1 MNDGIK
7 TGQAA
12 PKDRFRA
19 CKHGKNLVYCIL
31 KKFVEDGMEQSRK
44 KRRIDRKAILRE
56 SKAIVLMTLMIT
68 VEALAVVMLYT
79 PAGVV
84 TGGVTGISML
94 ISYAT
99 NGMIPNW
106 IFVVIAN
113 TPLLFLAFRY
123 LHIRFTVY
131 TLLMT
136 VLFAAE
142 LALFGNLRLP
152 QLFNVEEPAWRV
164 VSVVFGAV
172 TMGVAGGMI
181 VRLGGSTGGM
191 DIVSLL
197 LNRKFSI
204 SMGTISMS
212 LNVVIAIALGVVRA
226 IGAGDY
232 RMGVESAALSII
244 ALFVMSIAF
253 NNIILGINRTKTLF
267 IISDK
272 WDEIA
277 PDVLNKMHRGV
288 TYIPCRGAYTNQ
300 EKTLVYILTKT
311 IELASIRRIVLE
323 KDPKAIISIIDTR
336 EVIGKGFSA
345 VN

>member
-1 MNDGIK
+1 MDN
-7 TGQAA
+7 
-12 PKDRFRA
+12 RE
-19 CKHGKNLVYCIL
+19 
-31 KKFVEDGMEQSRK
+31 KKARK
-44 KRRIDRKAILRE
+44 PLNMQTVLRE
-56 SKAIVLMTLMIT
+56 ARAVVLMSLMIT
-68 VEALAVVMLYT
+68 IEALAVTLLYT

-84 TGGVTGISML
+84 TGGVTGIAML
-94 ISYAT
+94 ITYAT
-99 NGMIPNW
+99 NGVIPNW
-106 IFVVIAN
+106 IFVVAAN
-113 TPLLFLAFRY
+113 VPLLILAFRY
-123 LHIRFTVY
+123 LHIRFTAY

-142 LALFGNLRLP
+142 LALFGNLTFP
-152 QLFNVEEPAWRV
+152 ALFDMSEPAWRV
-164 VSVVFGAV
+164 VSVIFGAV

-197 LNRKFSI
+197 LNRRYSI

-212 LNVVIAIALGVVRA
+212 LNVVIALALGVVKA
-226 IGAGDY
+226 IGAHDY
-232 RMGVESAALSII
+232 RIGVESAALSFI
-244 ALFVMSIAF
+244 ALFVTSIAF

-277 PDVLNKMHRGV
+277 PEVLNKMHRGV

-311 IELASIRRIVLE
+311 IELGHIRRIVLE

>member
-1 MNDGIK
+1 MNRIEQQPKEPKRGQRIFREIK
-7 TGQAA
+7 A
-12 PKDRFRA
+12 
-19 CKHGKNLVYCIL
+19 V
-31 KKFVEDGMEQSRK
+31 
-44 KRRIDRKAILRE
+44 
-56 SKAIVLMTLMIT
+56 VLMSLMIT
-68 VEALAVVMLYT
+68 VEALAVKLLYT

-84 TGGVTGISML
+84 TGGVTGIGML

-99 NGMIPNW
+99 NGAFPSW
-106 IFVVIAN
+106 IFIVIAN
-113 TPLLFLAFRY
+113 TPLLILAFRY
-123 LHIRFTVY
+123 LHIRFTIY
-131 TLLMT
+131 SLLMT
-136 VLFAAE
+136 VLFSAE
-142 LALFGNLRLP
+142 LAIFESIPFPALFD
-152 QLFNVEEPAWRV
+152 VAEPAWRV
-164 VSVVFGAV
+164 VSVIFGAV
-172 TMGVAGGMI
+172 IMGFSGGMI

-197 LNRKFSI
+197 LNRKYSI

-212 LNVVIAIALGVVRA
+212 LNVVIAVTLGVVRA
-226 IGAGDY
+226 IGAHDFRAGIE
-232 RMGVESAALSII
+232 GAALSII

-277 PDVLNKMHRGV
+277 PEVLNKMHRGV
-288 TYIPCRGAYTNQ
+288 TYIPCRGAYTNR
-300 EKTLVYILTKT
+300 EKTLVYILTRT

>member
-1 MNDGIK
+1 MDN
-7 TGQAA
+7 
-12 PKDRFRA
+12 RE
-19 CKHGKNLVYCIL
+19 
-31 KKFVEDGMEQSRK
+31 KKARK
-44 KRRIDRKAILRE
+44 PLNMQTVLRE
-56 SKAIVLMTLMIT
+56 ARAVVLMSLMIT
-68 VEALAVVMLYT
+68 IEALAVTLLYT

-84 TGGVTGISML
+84 TGGVTGIAML
-94 ISYAT
+94 ITYAT
-99 NGMIPNW
+99 NGVIPNW

-113 TPLLFLAFRY
+113 VPLLILAFRY
-123 LHIRFTVY
+123 LHIRFTAY

-142 LALFGNLRLP
+142 LALFGNLTFP
-152 QLFNVEEPAWRV
+152 ALFDMSEPAWRV
-164 VSVVFGAV
+164 VSVTFGAV
-172 TMGVAGGMI
+172 TMGVAGGM
-181 VRLGGSTGGM
+181 

-197 LNRKFSI
+197 LNRRYSI

-212 LNVVIAIALGVVRA
+212 LNVVIALALGVVKA
-226 IGAGDY
+226 IGTHDY
-232 RMGVESAALSII
+232 RIGVESAALSFI
-244 ALFVMSIAF
+244 ALFVTSIAF

-277 PDVLNKMHRGV
+277 PEVLNKMHRGV

-311 IELASIRRIVLE
+311 IELGHIRRIVLE
-323 KDPKAIISIIDTR
+323 KDPKALISIIDTR
-336 EVIGKGFSA
+336 EVIGTGFSA

>member
-1 MNDGIK
+1 MKPINSTNEK
-7 TGQAA
+7 T
-12 PKDRFRA
+12 PLRDNK
-19 CKHGKNLVYCIL
+19 V
-31 KKFVEDGMEQSRK
+31 
-44 KRRIDRKAILRE
+44 LRE
-56 SKAIVLMTLMIT
+56 IKAIVLMTIMIT
-68 VEALAVVMLYT
+68 IESLAVQLLYT

-84 TGGVTGISML
+84 TGGVTGIGML

-99 NGMIPNW
+99 NGAFPSW
-106 IFVVIAN
+106 LFVVIGN
-113 TPLLFLAFRY
+113 TPLLILAFKY

-131 TLLMT
+131 TLYLT
-136 VLFAAE
+136 VLFSVE
-142 LALFGNLRLP
+142 LAIFGTLP
-152 QLFNVEEPAWRV
+152 MPVLFNVEEPAWRV
-164 VSVVFGAV
+164 VSVIFGAV
-172 TMGVAGGMI
+172 TMGFSGGMI

-191 DIVSLL
+191 DIISLL
-197 LNRKFSI
+197 LNRKYSI

-212 LNVVIAIALGVVRA
+212 LNVVIAVTLGVVRA
-226 IGAGDY
+226 IGAHDFLA
-232 RMGVESAALSII
+232 GVEGAALSII

-272 WDEIA
+272 WEEIA
-277 PDVLNKMHRGV
+277 PEVLNRMHRGV
-288 TYIPCRGAYTNQ
+288 TYIPCRGAYTNS

-311 IELASIRRIVLE
+311 IELAAIRRIVLE

>member
-1 MNDGIK
+1 MGKKSNRPSD
-7 TGQAA
+7 A
-12 PKDRFRA
+12 DR
-19 CKHGKNLVYCIL
+19 GK
-31 KKFVEDGMEQSRK
+31 R
-44 KRRIDRKAILRE
+44 ILRE
-56 SKAIVLMTLMIT
+56 AKAVVLMSLMIT
-68 VEALAVVMLYT
+68 IEALAVTLLYT

-84 TGGVTGISML
+84 TGGVTGIAML
-94 ISYAT
+94 ITYAT
-99 NGMIPNW
+99 NGAVPNW
-106 IFVVIAN
+106 VFVTVAN
-113 TPLLFLAFRY
+113 IPLLILAFRY

-142 LALFGNLRLP
+142 LALFGNLQFP
-152 QLFNVEEPAWRV
+152 ALFDMSEPAWRV
-164 VSVVFGAV
+164 VSVIFGAV

-212 LNVVIAIALGVVRA
+212 LNVVIALALGVVKA

-232 RMGVESAALSII
+232 RIGVEGAALSFI
-244 ALFVMSIAF
+244 ALFVTSIAF

-272 WDEIA
+272 WEEIA
-277 PDVLNKMHRGV
+277 PEVLNRMHRGV
-288 TYIPCRGAYTNQ
+288 TYIPCRGAYTNT
-300 EKTLVYILTKT
+300 EKTLVYILTRT
-311 IELASIRRIVLE
+311 IELAAIRRIVLE

>member
-1 MNDGIK
+1 MEDTQVKPNRRK
-7 TGQAA
+7 
-12 PKDRFRA
+12 FS
-19 CKHGKNLVYCIL
+19 IL
-31 KKFVEDGMEQSRK
+31 HEV
-44 KRRIDRKAILRE
+44 KAV
-56 SKAIVLMTLMIT
+56 VLMSLMIT
-68 VEALAVVMLYT
+68 IEALAVTLLYT

-99 NGMIPNW
+99 NGVIPNW
-106 IFVVIAN
+106 VFVVIAN
-113 TPLLFLAFRY
+113 TPLLILAFKY
-123 LHIRFTVY
+123 LHIRFTAY

-142 LALFGNLRLP
+142 LALFGTLKFP
-152 QLFNVEEPAWRV
+152 ELFDISEPAWRV
-164 VSVVFGAV
+164 VSVIFGAV
-172 TMGVAGGMI
+172 TMGFAGGMI
-181 VRLGGSTGGM
+181 VRLGGSTGGT
-191 DIVSLL
+191 DIISLL
-197 LNRKFSI
+197 LNRKYSI

-212 LNVVIAIALGVVRA
+212 LNIVIALALGVVRA
-226 IGAGDY
+226 IGAHDY
-232 RMGVESAALSII
+232 RVGVEGASLSFI

-253 NNIILGINRTKTLF
+253 NNMILGINRTKTLF

-277 PDVLNKMHRGV
+277 PEVLNKMHRGV

-300 EKTLVYILTKT
+300 DKTLVYILTKT

>member
-1 MNDGIK
+1 MDNREKK
-7 TGQAA
+7 THKPLNKQT
-12 PKDRFRA
+12 
-19 CKHGKNLVYCIL
+19 V
-31 KKFVEDGMEQSRK
+31 
-44 KRRIDRKAILRE
+44 LRE
-56 SKAIVLMTLMIT
+56 ARAVVLMSLMIT
-68 VEALAVVMLYT
+68 IEALAVTLLYT

-84 TGGVTGISML
+84 TGGVTGIAML
-94 ISYAT
+94 ITYAT
-99 NGMIPNW
+99 NGVIPNW

-113 TPLLFLAFRY
+113 VPLLILAFRY
-123 LHIRFTVY
+123 LHIRFTAY

-142 LALFGNLRLP
+142 LALFGNLTFP
-152 QLFNVEEPAWRV
+152 ALFDMSEPAWRV
-164 VSVVFGAV
+164 VSVTFGAV

-197 LNRKFSI
+197 LNRRYSI

-212 LNVVIAIALGVVRA
+212 LNVVIALALGVVKA
-226 IGAGDY
+226 IGAHDY
-232 RMGVESAALSII
+232 RIGVESAALSFI
-244 ALFVMSIAF
+244 ALFVTSIAF

-277 PDVLNKMHRGV
+277 PEVLNKMHRGV

-311 IELASIRRIVLE
+311 IELGHIRRIVLE

>member
-1 MNDGIK
+1 MK
-7 TGQAA
+7 KQL
-12 PKDRFRA
+12 
-19 CKHGKNLVYCIL
+19 GKQPDP
-31 KKFVEDGMEQSRK
+31 ERT
-44 KRRIDRKAILRE
+44 KRVLRE
-56 SKAIVLMTLMIT
+56 VRAVSLMVVMIT
-68 VEALAVVMLYT
+68 IEALAVTLLYT
-79 PAGVV
+79 PSGVV
-84 TGGVTGISML
+84 TGGVTGIAML
-94 ISYAT
+94 ITYAT
-99 NGMIPNW
+99 NGAVPNW

-113 TPLLFLAFRY
+113 TPLLILAFRY
-123 LHIRFTVY
+123 LHIRFTIY

-142 LALFGNLRLP
+142 LALFQNLPLP
-152 QLFNVEEPAWRV
+152 ELFDTTEPAWRV
-164 VSVVFGAV
+164 VSVIFGAV

-204 SMGTISMS
+204 SMGTISMA
-212 LNVVIAIALGVVRA
+212 LNVVIALALGIVKAV
-226 IGAGDY
+226 GAGDY
-232 RMGVESAALSII
+232 RIGVESAALSFI
-244 ALFVMSIAF
+244 ALFVTSIAF

-272 WDEIA
+272 WEEIA

-288 TYIPCRGAYTNQ
+288 TYIPCRGAYTNR

-311 IELASIRRIVLE
+311 IELGHIRRIVLE

>member
-1 MNDGIK
+1 M
-7 TGQAA
+7 
-12 PKDRFRA
+12 
-19 CKHGKNLVYCIL
+19 GKKENRPS
-31 KKFVEDGMEQSRK
+31 DANRG
-44 KRRIDRKAILRE
+44 KRILRE
-56 SKAIVLMTLMIT
+56 AKAVFLMSLMIT
-68 VEALAVVMLYT
+68 IEALAVTLLYT

-84 TGGVTGISML
+84 TGGVTGIGML

-99 NGMIPNW
+99 NGAVPNW
-106 IFVVIAN
+106 VFVTVAN
-113 TPLLFLAFRY
+113 IPLLILAFRY

-131 TLLMT
+131 TRLMT

-142 LALFGNLRLP
+142 LALFGNLRFP
-152 QLFNVEEPAWRV
+152 ALFDMSEPAWRV
-164 VSVVFGAV
+164 VSVIFGAV

-197 LNRKFSI
+197 LNRKYSI

-212 LNVVIAIALGVVRA
+212 LNVVIALALGVVKA
-226 IGAGDY
+226 IGAGSY
-232 RMGVESAALSII
+232 RVGVESAALSFI
-244 ALFVMSIAF
+244 ALFVTSIAF

-267 IISDK
+267 TISDK

>member
-1 MNDGIK
+1 
-7 TGQAA
+7 
-12 PKDRFRA
+12 
-19 CKHGKNLVYCIL
+19 
-31 KKFVEDGMEQSRK
+31 
-44 KRRIDRKAILRE
+44 
-56 SKAIVLMTLMIT
+56 
-68 VEALAVVMLYT
+68 
-79 PAGVV
+79 
-84 TGGVTGISML
+84 ML
-94 ISYAT
+94 ITYAT
-99 NGMIPNW
+99 NGVIPNW

-113 TPLLFLAFRY
+113 VPLLILAFRY
-123 LHIRFTVY
+123 LHIRFTAY

-142 LALFGNLRLP
+142 LALFGNLTFP
-152 QLFNVEEPAWRV
+152 ALFDMSEPAWRV
-164 VSVVFGAV
+164 VSVTFGAV

-197 LNRKFSI
+197 LNRRYSI

-212 LNVVIAIALGVVRA
+212 LNVVIALALGVVKA
-226 IGAGDY
+226 IGTHDY
-232 RMGVESAALSII
+232 RIGVESAALSFI
-244 ALFVMSIAF
+244 ALFVTSIAF

-277 PDVLNKMHRGV
+277 PEVLNKMHRGV

-311 IELASIRRIVLE
+311 IELGHIRRIVLE

>member
-1 MNDGIK
+1 MEKQNKIPRD
-7 TGQAA
+7 
-12 PKDRFRA
+12 PKPARRF
-19 CKHGKNLVYCIL
+19 L
-31 KKFVEDGMEQSRK
+31 KEA
-44 KRRIDRKAILRE
+44 KAV
-56 SKAIVLMTLMIT
+56 VLMSLMIT
-68 VEALAVVMLYT
+68 IEALAVVLLYT

-94 ISYAT
+94 ITYAT
-99 NGMIPNW
+99 NGVIPNW
-106 IFVVIAN
+106 VFVVAAN
-113 TPLLFLAFRY
+113 IPLLILAFKY
-123 LHIRFTVY
+123 LHIRFTAY

-142 LALFGNLRLP
+142 LALFGNLKLP
-152 QLFNVEEPAWRV
+152 ELFDMDEPAWRV
-164 VSVVFGAV
+164 VSVIFGAV

-181 VRLGGSTGGM
+181 VRLGGSTGGL
-191 DIVSLL
+191 DIISLL
-197 LNRKFSI
+197 LNRKYSI

-212 LNVVIAIALGVVRA
+212 LNVVIALALGVVKA

-232 RMGVESAALSII
+232 RVGVESAALSFI
-244 ALFVMSIAF
+244 ALFVVSIAF

-277 PDVLNKMHRGV
+277 PEVLNKMHRGV

-311 IELASIRRIVLE
+311 IELGAIRRIVLE

>member
-1 MNDGIK
+1 MEGKK
-7 TGQAA
+7 T
-12 PKDRFRA
+12 
-19 CKHGKNLVYCIL
+19 
-31 KKFVEDGMEQSRK
+31 
-44 KRRIDRKAILRE
+44 RIDGRTLLRE
-56 SKAIVLMTLMIT
+56 ARAVVLMSLMIT
-68 VEALAVVMLYT
+68 IEALAVTLLYT

-84 TGGVTGISML
+84 TGGVTGIGML
-94 ISYAT
+94 ITYAT
-99 NGMIPNW
+99 NGAVPNW
-106 IFVVIAN
+106 VFVVVAN
-113 TPLLFLAFRY
+113 IPLLILAFRY
-123 LHIRFTVY
+123 LHIRFTAY

-142 LALFGNLRLP
+142 LALFGNLPLP
-152 QLFNVEEPAWRV
+152 QLFDMNEPAWRV
-164 VSVVFGAV
+164 VSVIFGAV

-212 LNVVIAIALGVVRA
+212 LNVVIALALGAVRA
-226 IGAGDY
+226 IGAHDY
-232 RMGVESAALSII
+232 RVGVEGAALSFI
-244 ALFVMSIAF
+244 ALFVTSIAF

-288 TYIPCRGAYTNQ
+288 TYIPCRGAYTNR

-323 KDPKAIISIIDTR
+323 KDPQAIISIIDTR

>member
-1 MNDGIK
+1 M
-7 TGQAA
+7 
-12 PKDRFRA
+12 
-19 CKHGKNLVYCIL
+19 
-31 KKFVEDGMEQSRK
+31 
-44 KRRIDRKAILRE
+44 
-56 SKAIVLMTLMIT
+56 
-68 VEALAVVMLYT
+68 
-79 PAGVV
+79 
-84 TGGVTGISML
+84 
-94 ISYAT
+94 
-99 NGMIPNW
+99 
-106 IFVVIAN
+106 
-113 TPLLFLAFRY
+113 
-123 LHIRFTVY
+123 
-131 TLLMT
+131 
-136 VLFAAE
+136 
-142 LALFGNLRLP
+142 
-152 QLFNVEEPAWRV
+152 

-197 LNRKFSI
+197 LNRKYSI

-212 LNVVIAIALGVVRA
+212 LNVVIAIALGVVKA
-226 IGAGDY
+226 IGAHDY
-232 RMGVESAALSII
+232 RVGVEGAALSII

-277 PDVLNKMHRGV
+277 PEVLNKMHRGV

>member
-1 MNDGIK
+1 
-7 TGQAA
+7 
-12 PKDRFRA
+12 
-19 CKHGKNLVYCIL
+19 
-31 KKFVEDGMEQSRK
+31 MENTQKPLDPVRK
-44 KRRIDRKAILRE
+44 KPILQEVR
-56 SKAIVLMTLMIT
+56 AVALMTVMIT
-68 VEALAVVMLYT
+68 IEALAVMLLYT

-94 ISYAT
+94 ITYAT
-99 NGMIPNW
+99 NGTIPNW

-113 TPLLFLAFRY
+113 TPLLILAFKY

-142 LALFGNLRLP
+142 LALFGNISFP
-152 QLFNVEEPAWRV
+152 VLFDVSEPAWRV
-164 VSVVFGAV
+164 VSVIFGAV
-172 TMGVAGGMI
+172 TMGFAGGMI

-191 DIVSLL
+191 DIISLL
-197 LNRKFSI
+197 LNRRYSI

-212 LNVVIAIALGVVRA
+212 LNVVIALSLGVVKA
-226 IGAGDY
+226 IGAHDY
-232 RMGVESAALSII
+232 RVGVESAALSII
-244 ALFVMSIAF
+244 ALFVMSVAF

-277 PDVLNKMHRGV
+277 PEVLNKMHRGV
-288 TYIPCRGAYTNQ
+288 TYIPCRGAYTNR

-311 IELASIRRIVLE
+311 VELSHIRRIVLE

>member
-1 MNDGIK
+1 
-7 TGQAA
+7 
-12 PKDRFRA
+12 
-19 CKHGKNLVYCIL
+19 
-31 KKFVEDGMEQSRK
+31 MENTRK
-44 KRRIDRKAILRE
+44 KQTIDGKKIRREIRAVL
-56 SKAIVLMTLMIT
+56 LMTLMIT
-68 VEALAVVMLYT
+68 IEALAVTLLYT

-84 TGGVTGISML
+84 TGGVTGIAML

-99 NGMIPNW
+99 NGAVPNW
-106 IFVVIAN
+106 VFVVIAN
-113 TPLLFLAFRY
+113 TPLLILAFKY

-136 VLFAAE
+136 VMFAAE
-142 LALFGNLRLP
+142 LALFGNLNLP
-152 QLFNVEEPAWRV
+152 ELFNVEEPAWRV

-191 DIVSLL
+191 DIISLL
-197 LNRKFSI
+197 LNRRYSI

-212 LNVVIAIALGVVRA
+212 LNVVIAIALGVVKA
-226 IGAGDY
+226 IGAHDY
-232 RMGVESAALSII
+232 RVGVEGAALSII

-272 WDEIA
+272 WEEIA

-300 EKTLVYILTKT
+300 DKTLVYILTKT

>member
-1 MNDGIK
+1 MDN
-7 TGQAA
+7 
-12 PKDRFRA
+12 RE
-19 CKHGKNLVYCIL
+19 
-31 KKFVEDGMEQSRK
+31 KKARK
-44 KRRIDRKAILRE
+44 PLNMQTVLRE
-56 SKAIVLMTLMIT
+56 ARAVVLMSLMIT
-68 VEALAVVMLYT
+68 IEALAVMLLYT

-84 TGGVTGISML
+84 TGGVTGIAML
-94 ISYAT
+94 ITYAT
-99 NGMIPNW
+99 NGVIPNW

-113 TPLLFLAFRY
+113 VPLLILAFRY
-123 LHIRFTVY
+123 LHIRFTAY

-142 LALFGNLRLP
+142 LALFGNLTFP
-152 QLFNVEEPAWRV
+152 ALFDMSEPAWRV
-164 VSVVFGAV
+164 VSVIFGAV

-197 LNRKFSI
+197 LNRRYSI

-212 LNVVIAIALGVVRA
+212 LNVVIALALGVVKA
-226 IGAGDY
+226 IGAHDY
-232 RMGVESAALSII
+232 RIGVESAALSFI
-244 ALFVMSIAF
+244 ALFVTSIAF

-277 PDVLNKMHRGV
+277 PEVLNKMHRGV

-311 IELASIRRIVLE
+311 IELGHIRRIVLE

>member
-1 MNDGIK
+1 MDN
-7 TGQAA
+7 
-12 PKDRFRA
+12 RE
-19 CKHGKNLVYCIL
+19 
-31 KKFVEDGMEQSRK
+31 KKARK
-44 KRRIDRKAILRE
+44 PLNMQTVLRE
-56 SKAIVLMTLMIT
+56 ARAVVLMSLMIT
-68 VEALAVVMLYT
+68 IEALAVTLLYT

-84 TGGVTGISML
+84 TGGVTGIAML
-94 ISYAT
+94 ITYAT
-99 NGMIPNW
+99 NGVIPNW

-113 TPLLFLAFRY
+113 VPLLILAFRY
-123 LHIRFTVY
+123 LHIRFTAY

-142 LALFGNLRLP
+142 LALFDNLTFP
-152 QLFNVEEPAWRV
+152 ALFDMSEPAWRV
-164 VSVVFGAV
+164 VSVIFGAV

-197 LNRKFSI
+197 LNRRYSI

-212 LNVVIAIALGVVRA
+212 LNVVIALALGVVKA
-226 IGAGDY
+226 IGAHDY
-232 RMGVESAALSII
+232 RIGVESAALSFI
-244 ALFVMSIAF
+244 ALFVTSIAF

-277 PDVLNKMHRGV
+277 PEVLNKMHRGV

-311 IELASIRRIVLE
+311 IELGHIRRIVLE

>member
-1 MNDGIK
+1 MGAREKK
-7 TGQAA
+7 THKPLNMQT
-12 PKDRFRA
+12 
-19 CKHGKNLVYCIL
+19 V
-31 KKFVEDGMEQSRK
+31 
-44 KRRIDRKAILRE
+44 LRE
-56 SKAIVLMTLMIT
+56 ARAVVLMSLMIT
-68 VEALAVVMLYT
+68 IEALAVTLLYT

-84 TGGVTGISML
+84 TGGVTGIAML
-94 ISYAT
+94 ITYAT
-99 NGMIPNW
+99 NGVIPNW

-113 TPLLFLAFRY
+113 VPLLILAFRY
-123 LHIRFTVY
+123 LHIRFTAY

-142 LALFGNLRLP
+142 LALFDNLTFP
-152 QLFNVEEPAWRV
+152 ALFDMSEPAWRV
-164 VSVVFGAV
+164 VSVIFGAV

-197 LNRKFSI
+197 LNRRYSI

-212 LNVVIAIALGVVRA
+212 LNVVIALALGVVKA
-226 IGAGDY
+226 IGAHDY
-232 RMGVESAALSII
+232 RIGVESAALSFI
-244 ALFVMSIAF
+244 ALFVTSIAF

-277 PDVLNKMHRGV
+277 PEVLNKMHRGV

-311 IELASIRRIVLE
+311 IELGHIRRIVLE

>member
-1 MNDGIK
+1 MDNREKK
-7 TGQAA
+7 T
-12 PKDRFRA
+12 
-19 CKHGKNLVYCIL
+19 
-31 KKFVEDGMEQSRK
+31 RK
-44 KRRIDRKAILRE
+44 PLNMQTVLRE
-56 SKAIVLMTLMIT
+56 ARAVVLMSLMIT
-68 VEALAVVMLYT
+68 IEALAVTLLYT

-84 TGGVTGISML
+84 TGGVTGIAML
-94 ISYAT
+94 ITYAT
-99 NGMIPNW
+99 NGVIPNW

-113 TPLLFLAFRY
+113 VPLLILAFRY
-123 LHIRFTVY
+123 LHIRFTAY

-142 LALFGNLRLP
+142 LALFGNLTFP
-152 QLFNVEEPAWRV
+152 ALFDMSEPAWRV
-164 VSVVFGAV
+164 VSVIFGAV

-197 LNRKFSI
+197 LNRRYSI

-212 LNVVIAIALGVVRA
+212 LNVVIALALGVVKA
-226 IGAGDY
+226 IGAHDY
-232 RMGVESAALSII
+232 RIGVESAALSFI
-244 ALFVMSIAF
+244 ALFVTSIAF

-277 PDVLNKMHRGV
+277 PEVLNKMHRGV

-311 IELASIRRIVLE
+311 IELGHIRRIVLE

>member
-1 MNDGIK
+1 MDNREKK
-7 TGQAA
+7 T
-12 PKDRFRA
+12 
-19 CKHGKNLVYCIL
+19 
-31 KKFVEDGMEQSRK
+31 RK
-44 KRRIDRKAILRE
+44 PLNMQTVLRE
-56 SKAIVLMTLMIT
+56 ARAVVLMSLMIT
-68 VEALAVVMLYT
+68 IEALAVTLLYT

-84 TGGVTGISML
+84 TGGVTGIAML
-94 ISYAT
+94 ITYAT
-99 NGMIPNW
+99 NGVIPNW

-113 TPLLFLAFRY
+113 VPLLILAFRY
-123 LHIRFTVY
+123 LHIRFTAY

-142 LALFGNLRLP
+142 LALFGNLTFP
-152 QLFNVEEPAWRV
+152 ALFDMSEPAWRV
-164 VSVVFGAV
+164 VSVTFGAV

-197 LNRKFSI
+197 LNRRYSI

-212 LNVVIAIALGVVRA
+212 LNVVIALALGVVKA
-226 IGAGDY
+226 IGAHDY
-232 RMGVESAALSII
+232 RIGVESAALSFI
-244 ALFVMSIAF
+244 ALFVTSIAF

-277 PDVLNKMHRGV
+277 PEVLNKMHRGV

-311 IELASIRRIVLE
+311 IELGHIRRIVLE

>member
-1 MNDGIK
+1 MEGKK
-7 TGQAA
+7 T
-12 PKDRFRA
+12 
-19 CKHGKNLVYCIL
+19 
-31 KKFVEDGMEQSRK
+31 
-44 KRRIDRKAILRE
+44 RIDGRTLLRE
-56 SKAIVLMTLMIT
+56 ARAVVLMSLMIT
-68 VEALAVVMLYT
+68 IEALAVTLLYT

-84 TGGVTGISML
+84 TGGVTGIGML
-94 ISYAT
+94 ITYAT
-99 NGMIPNW
+99 NGAVPNW
-106 IFVVIAN
+106 VFVVVAN
-113 TPLLFLAFRY
+113 IPLLILAFRY
-123 LHIRFTVY
+123 LHIRFTAY

-142 LALFGNLRLP
+142 LALFGNLPLP
-152 QLFNVEEPAWRV
+152 QLFDMNEPAWRV
-164 VSVVFGAV
+164 VSVIFGAV

-212 LNVVIAIALGVVRA
+212 LNVVIALALGAVRA
-226 IGAGDY
+226 IGAHDY
-232 RMGVESAALSII
+232 RVGVEGAALSFI
-244 ALFVMSIAF
+244 ALFVTSIAF

-277 PDVLNKMHRGV
+277 PEVLNKMHRGV
-288 TYIPCRGAYTNQ
+288 TYIPCRGAYTNR

-323 KDPKAIISIIDTR
+323 KDPQAIISIIDTR

>member
-1 MNDGIK
+1 M
-7 TGQAA
+7 
-12 PKDRFRA
+12 
-19 CKHGKNLVYCIL
+19 KNPE
-31 KKFVEDGMEQSRK
+31 KKPSDPQRM
-44 KRRIDRKAILRE
+44 RRVLRE
-56 SKAIVLMTLMIT
+56 GKAVVLMSLMIT
-68 VEALAVVMLYT
+68 IEALAVTLLYT

-84 TGGVTGISML
+84 TGGVTGIAML
-94 ISYAT
+94 ITYAT

-106 IFVVIAN
+106 VFVAIAN
-113 TPLLFLAFRY
+113 IPLLILAFRY

-142 LALFGNLRLP
+142 LALFDNLQFP
-152 QLFNVEEPAWRV
+152 ALFDMSEPAWRV
-164 VSVVFGAV
+164 VSVIFGAV

-181 VRLGGSTGGM
+181 VRLGGSTGGL

-197 LNRKFSI
+197 LNRRYSI

-212 LNVVIAIALGVVRA
+212 LNIVIALALGVVRA
-226 IGAGDY
+226 IGAGSY
-232 RMGVESAALSII
+232 RMGVESAALSFI
-244 ALFVMSIAF
+244 ALFVTSIAF

-311 IELASIRRIVLE
+311 IELGAIRRLVLE

>member
-1 MNDGIK
+1 MEAK
-7 TGQAA
+7 Q
-12 PKDRFRA
+12 
-19 CKHGKNLVYCIL
+19 
-31 KKFVEDGMEQSRK
+31 KKPHDPERRRK
-44 KRRIDRKAILRE
+44 LLRE
-56 SKAIVLMTLMIT
+56 GRALLIMTAMIT
-68 VEALAVVMLYT
+68 IEALAVTLLYT
-79 PAGVV
+79 PANIV
-84 TGGVTGISML
+84 TGGITGIGML

-99 NGMIPNW
+99 NGAFPSWLFIL
-106 IFVVIAN
+106 IGN
-113 TPLLFLAFRY
+113 TPLLILAFRY
-123 LHIRFTVY
+123 LHIRFTAY
-131 TLLMT
+131 TLYLT
-136 VLFAAE
+136 VLFSVE
-142 LALFGNLRLP
+142 LAIFANIPMPELFD
-152 QLFNVEEPAWRV
+152 VSDPAWRV
-164 VSVVFGAV
+164 VSVIFGAV
-172 TMGVAGGMI
+172 TMGFAGGMI

-197 LNRKFSI
+197 LNRRYSI
-204 SMGTISMS
+204 SMGSISMAINIVIS
-212 LNVVIAIALGVVRA
+212 LALGVERA
-226 IGAGDY
+226 ILSGNY
-232 RMGVESAALSII
+232 RVGVESAALSFI
-244 ALFVMSIAF
+244 ALFVTMIAF

>member
-1 MNDGIK
+1 
-7 TGQAA
+7 
-12 PKDRFRA
+12 
-19 CKHGKNLVYCIL
+19 
-31 KKFVEDGMEQSRK
+31 MENTQKPLDPVRK
-44 KRRIDRKAILRE
+44 KPILQEVR
-56 SKAIVLMTLMIT
+56 AVALMTVMIT
-68 VEALAVVMLYT
+68 IEALAVMLLYT

-94 ISYAT
+94 ITYAT
-99 NGMIPNW
+99 NGTIPNW

-113 TPLLFLAFRY
+113 TPLLILAFKY

-142 LALFGNLRLP
+142 LALFGNISFP
-152 QLFNVEEPAWRV
+152 VLFDISEPAWRV
-164 VSVVFGAV
+164 VSVIFGAV
-172 TMGVAGGMI
+172 TMGFAGGMI

-191 DIVSLL
+191 DIISLL
-197 LNRKFSI
+197 LNRRYSI

-212 LNVVIAIALGVVRA
+212 LNVVIALSLGVVKA
-226 IGAGDY
+226 IGAHDY
-232 RMGVESAALSII
+232 RVGVESAALSII
-244 ALFVMSIAF
+244 ALFVMSVAF
-253 NNIILGINRTKTLF
+253 NNIILGINLTKTLF

-272 WDEIA
+272 WEEIA

>member
-1 MNDGIK
+1 MDN
-7 TGQAA
+7 
-12 PKDRFRA
+12 RE
-19 CKHGKNLVYCIL
+19 
-31 KKFVEDGMEQSRK
+31 KKARK
-44 KRRIDRKAILRE
+44 PLNMQTVLRE
-56 SKAIVLMTLMIT
+56 ARAVVLMSLMIT
-68 VEALAVVMLYT
+68 IEALAVTLLYT

-84 TGGVTGISML
+84 TGGVTGIAML
-94 ISYAT
+94 ITYAT
-99 NGMIPNW
+99 NGVIPNW

-113 TPLLFLAFRY
+113 VPLLILAFRY
-123 LHIRFTVY
+123 LHIRFTAY

-142 LALFGNLRLP
+142 LALFGNLTFP
-152 QLFNVEEPAWRV
+152 ALFDMSEPAWRV
-164 VSVVFGAV
+164 VSVIFGAV

-197 LNRKFSI
+197 LNRRYSI

-212 LNVVIAIALGVVRA
+212 LNVVIALALGVVKA
-226 IGAGDY
+226 IGAHDY
-232 RMGVESAALSII
+232 RIGVESAALSFI
-244 ALFVMSIAF
+244 ALFVTSIAF

-277 PDVLNKMHRGV
+277 PEVLNKMHRGV

-311 IELASIRRIVLE
+311 IELGHIRRIVLE

>member
-1 MNDGIK
+1 MDN
-7 TGQAA
+7 
-12 PKDRFRA
+12 RE
-19 CKHGKNLVYCIL
+19 
-31 KKFVEDGMEQSRK
+31 KKARK
-44 KRRIDRKAILRE
+44 PLNMQTVLRE
-56 SKAIVLMTLMIT
+56 ARAVVLMSLMIT
-68 VEALAVVMLYT
+68 IEALAVTLLYT

-84 TGGVTGISML
+84 TGGVTGIAML
-94 ISYAT
+94 ITYAT
-99 NGMIPNW
+99 NGVIPNW

-113 TPLLFLAFRY
+113 VPLLILAFRY
-123 LHIRFTVY
+123 LHIRFTAY

-142 LALFGNLRLP
+142 LALFGSLTFP
-152 QLFNVEEPAWRV
+152 ALFDMSEPAWRV
-164 VSVVFGAV
+164 VSVIFGAV

-197 LNRKFSI
+197 LNRRYSI

-212 LNVVIAIALGVVRA
+212 LNVVIALALGVVKA
-226 IGAGDY
+226 IGAHDY
-232 RMGVESAALSII
+232 RIGVESAALSFI
-244 ALFVMSIAF
+244 ALFVTSIAF

-277 PDVLNKMHRGV
+277 PEVLNKMHRGV

-311 IELASIRRIVLE
+311 IELGHIRRIVLE

>member
-1 MNDGIK
+1 MGAREKK
-7 TGQAA
+7 THKPLNMQT
-12 PKDRFRA
+12 
-19 CKHGKNLVYCIL
+19 V
-31 KKFVEDGMEQSRK
+31 
-44 KRRIDRKAILRE
+44 LRE
-56 SKAIVLMTLMIT
+56 ARAVVLMSLMIT
-68 VEALAVVMLYT
+68 IEALAVTLLYT

-84 TGGVTGISML
+84 TGGVTGIAML
-94 ISYAT
+94 ITYAT
-99 NGMIPNW
+99 NGVIPNW

-113 TPLLFLAFRY
+113 VPLLILAFRY
-123 LHIRFTVY
+123 LHIRFTAY

-142 LALFGNLRLP
+142 LALFGNLTFP
-152 QLFNVEEPAWRV
+152 ALFDMSEPAWRV
-164 VSVVFGAV
+164 VSVIFGAV

-197 LNRKFSI
+197 LNRRYSI

-212 LNVVIAIALGVVRA
+212 LNVVIALALGVVKA
-226 IGAGDY
+226 IGAHDY
-232 RMGVESAALSII
+232 RIGVESAALSFI
-244 ALFVMSIAF
+244 ALFVTSIAF

-277 PDVLNKMHRGV
+277 PEVLNKMHRGV

-311 IELASIRRIVLE
+311 IELGHIRRIVLE

>member
-1 MNDGIK
+1 MNKPKRIPRGKMSAKLVLKELK
-7 TGQAA
+7 TM
-12 PKDRFRA
+12 F
-19 CKHGKNLVYCIL
+19 
-31 KKFVEDGMEQSRK
+31 
-44 KRRIDRKAILRE
+44 
-56 SKAIVLMTLMIT
+56 LMTLMIT
-68 VEALAVVMLYT
+68 IEALAVVLLYT

-84 TGGVTGISML
+84 TGGVTGIGML

-99 NGMIPNW
+99 DGAFPSW
-106 IFVVIAN
+106 IFIVIAN
-113 TPLLFLAFRY
+113 TPLLILAFRY

-136 VLFAAE
+136 VLFSAE
-142 LALFGNLRLP
+142 LAIFGTIDFPALFD
-152 QLFNVEEPAWRV
+152 VSEPAWRV

-172 TMGVAGGMI
+172 IMGFAGGMI

-197 LNRKFSI
+197 LNRRYSI

-212 LNVVIAIALGVVRA
+212 LNVVIAVTLGVARA
-226 IGAGDY
+226 IGAHDFRAGIE
-232 RMGVESAALSII
+232 GAALSII
-244 ALFVMSIAF
+244 ALFITSIAF

-277 PDVLNKMHRGV
+277 PEVLNKMHRGV
-288 TYIPCRGAYTNQ
+288 TYIPCRGAYTNT

-311 IELASIRRIVLE
+311 IELGSIRRLVLE

>member
-1 MNDGIK
+1 MEKQNKIPRD
-7 TGQAA
+7 
-12 PKDRFRA
+12 PKPARRF
-19 CKHGKNLVYCIL
+19 L
-31 KKFVEDGMEQSRK
+31 KEA
-44 KRRIDRKAILRE
+44 KAV
-56 SKAIVLMTLMIT
+56 VLMSLMIT
-68 VEALAVVMLYT
+68 IEALAVVLLYT

-94 ISYAT
+94 ITYAT
-99 NGMIPNW
+99 NGVIPNW
-106 IFVVIAN
+106 VFVVAAN
-113 TPLLFLAFRY
+113 IPLLILAFKY
-123 LHIRFTVY
+123 LHIRFTAY

-142 LALFGNLRLP
+142 LALFGNLKLP
-152 QLFNVEEPAWRV
+152 ELFDMDEPAWRV
-164 VSVVFGAV
+164 VSVIFGAV
-172 TMGVAGGMI
+172 TMGVAGGII
-181 VRLGGSTGGM
+181 VRLGGSTGGL
-191 DIVSLL
+191 DIISLL
-197 LNRKFSI
+197 LNRKYSI

-212 LNVVIAIALGVVRA
+212 LNVVIALALGVVKA

-232 RMGVESAALSII
+232 RVGVESAALSFI
-244 ALFVMSIAF
+244 ALFVVSIAF

-277 PDVLNKMHRGV
+277 PEVLNKMHRGV

-311 IELASIRRIVLE
+311 IELGAIRRIVLE

>member
-1 MNDGIK
+1 MKK
-7 TGQAA
+7 T
-12 PKDRFRA
+12 PKKLQLD
-19 CKHGKNLVYCIL
+19 
-31 KKFVEDGMEQSRK
+31 
-44 KRRIDRKAILRE
+44 KRTVLRE
-56 SKAIVLMTLMIT
+56 TRAVLLMTLMIT
-68 VEALAVVMLYT
+68 IEALAVVLLYT

-84 TGGVTGISML
+84 TGGVTGIAML
-94 ISYAT
+94 ITYAT
-99 NGMIPNW
+99 NGAIPNW
-106 IFVVIAN
+106 VFVVIAN
-113 TPLLFLAFRY
+113 TPLLILAFRY
-123 LHIRFTVY
+123 LHIRFTAY

-142 LALFGNLRLP
+142 LAVFQNLNLPELFDMS
-152 QLFNVEEPAWRV
+152 EPAWRV
-164 VSVVFGAV
+164 VSVIFGAV
-172 TMGVAGGMI
+172 TMGVSGGMI

-197 LNRKFSI
+197 LNRQYSI

-212 LNVVIAIALGVVRA
+212 LNVVIALALGVVRA
-226 IGAGDY
+226 IGAGNY
-232 RMGVESAALSII
+232 RVGVEGAALSFI
-244 ALFVMSIAF
+244 ALFVMSVAF
-253 NNIILGINRTKTLF
+253 NNVILGVNRTKTLF

-277 PDVLNKMHRGV
+277 PDVLNKVHRGV

-311 IELASIRRIVLE
+311 IELGRIRRLVLE

>member
-1 MNDGIK
+1 MKEKKK
-7 TGQAA
+7 TKN
-12 PKDRFRA
+12 PLR
-19 CKHGKNLVYCIL
+19 GKQIAREL
-31 KKFVEDGMEQSRK
+31 KAV
-44 KRRIDRKAILRE
+44 I
-56 SKAIVLMTLMIT
+56 LMTVMIT
-68 VEALAVVMLYT
+68 IEALAVVLLYT

-84 TGGVTGISML
+84 TGGVTGIAML
-94 ISYAT
+94 ITYAT
-99 NGMIPNW
+99 NGAIPNW

-113 TPLLFLAFRY
+113 TPLLILAFKY
-123 LHIRFTVY
+123 LHIRFTAY

-142 LALFGNLRLP
+142 LALFGNIP
-152 QLFNVEEPAWRV
+152 FPELFDMSEPAWRV
-164 VSVVFGAV
+164 VSVIFGAV

-191 DIVSLL
+191 DIISLL
-197 LNRKFSI
+197 LNRKYSI

-212 LNVVIAIALGVVRA
+212 LNVVIALALGVVKA
-226 IGAGDY
+226 IGAHDY
-232 RMGVESAALSII
+232 RVGMEGAALSFI

-272 WDEIA
+272 WEEIA
-277 PDVLNKMHRGV
+277 PEVLNKMHRGV

-311 IELASIRRIVLE
+311 IELGSIRRIVLE